1 MNFAKSMLAISLR
14 QLGIV
19 HDILIAAVSMTIAM
33 SIAWG
38 WQPLFSVWQIWLLIG
53 AYTALSAVC
62 FPFFSLN
69 SGAWR
74 YASLLDVLSI
84 VKAVTFINLAFLLL
98 HFLLFRGAFLPRS
111 TIVISWFIMI
121 VGLGGPRLAY
131 RLMKERRL
139 DRRSLAASAIA
150 GTKRDLLL
158 YGFNDNADLFI
169 RNSRRNRR
177 QDAIVGIIDEK
188 SKNRRRQLHGI
199 RVLGTLAELEQTIA
213 WAEKRGTPVGELVVT
228 EVDIPAAR
236 LSRIVATCAPLGVTV
251 KRLPDIIQT
260 GIVDENRPIEPLPIA
275 LEDLLGRQ
283 EVDLDIAEVERLIKD
298 RLVIVTGAG
307 GSIGSELVRQIARF
321 APRRLV
327 LVDNSEFNLWSV
339 TRQIS
344 DEFPGVP
351 ILPRIVDVRHGNRIR
366 ALFAEVGP
374 DVVFHAA
381 ALKHVPIVEDNPVEG
396 IDTNLLGTRNVADA
410 TLAAGASA
418 FVMISTDKA
427 VNPSNVMGATK
438 RAAEAYCQALDL
450 DQDATRFITV
460 RFGNVL
466 GSTGSVIPLFRSQ
479 LEKGGPL
486 TVTHP
491 HITRFFM
498 TIPEA
503 SRLILHAAGHG
514 MTDTRAKGQ
523 IFVLDMGKP
532 IRVAEL
538 AERVI
543 QLAGLKP
550 HIDIDIR
557 FVGLRKG
564 EKLYEELFGEGET
577 REETGRAGL
586 LIAGSRVSDVK
597 LLSRSFAN
605 IEGAVAA
612 GDAER
617 ALEILRRIVPEY
629 QPAIIDDDTGADP
642 ARLAQPTPPAP
653 A

>member
-1 MNFAKSMLAISLR
+1 MQFAKSMLAISLR

-19 HDILIAAVSMTIAM
+19 HDILIAALSMTIAM

-38 WQPLFSVWQIWLLIG
+38 WAPLFNVWQIWLLIG
-53 AYTALSAVC
+53 GYTALSAIC

-84 VKAVTFINLAFLLL
+84 VKAVTVINLAFLLL
-98 HFLLFRGAFLPRS
+98 HFVLFRGAYLPRS

-139 DRRSLAASAIA
+139 DRRTLAASAIA
-150 GTKRDLLL
+150 GTRRHLLL

-177 QDAIVGIIDEK
+177 HDAIVGIIDEK
-188 SKNRRRQLHGI
+188 AKNRRRQLHGI
-199 RVLGTLAELEQTIA
+199 PVLGALDDLEKTIG
-213 WAEKRGTPVGELVVT
+213 WAEHRGTPVGELVVT
-228 EVDIPAAR
+228 EVDMPPAK

-251 KRLPDIIQT
+251 KRLPDISQT
-260 GIVDENRPIEPLPIA
+260 GKVDENRPIEPQSIA

-321 APRRLV
+321 APSRLV
-327 LVDNSEFNLWSV
+327 LVDNCEFNLWAV
-339 TRQIS
+339 THQVS
-344 DEFPGVP
+344 DEFPAVP
-351 ILPRIVDVRHGNRIR
+351 LLSRIVDVRHRNRIR
-366 ALFAEVGP
+366 ALFDEVGP

-381 ALKHVPIVEDNPVEG
+381 ALKHVPIVEDNPIEG
-396 IDTNLLGTRNVADA
+396 IDTNLIGTRNVADA
-410 TLAAGASA
+410 TLAARAAA

-514 MTDTRAKGQ
+514 MTDTRTKGQ

-564 EKLYEELFGEGET
+564 EKLYEELFSEEET
-577 REETGRAGL
+577 REETGRPGL
-586 LIAGSRVSDVK
+586 LIACSRVSDVK

-605 IEGAVAA
+605 IEAAVVA
-612 GDAER
+612 GDADR
-617 ALEILRRIVPEY
+617 ALEILKRIVPEY
-629 QPAIIDDDTGADP
+629 RPAIIDGDDSATT
-642 ARLAQPTPPAP
+642 RLVRPVPPTPA
-653 A
+653 